1 MVSNTF
7 QLNTALLLCTLGFI
21 AGIINRIIHPKIVVS
36 KIKLYSIICDITS
49 TIIAATLLTIG
60 VNIVTNGVYR
70 LYLVVFFIIGYIIE
84 QKTIDK
90 LFAKICSFVY
100 NLFSRLISF
109 VCKTNIFKFVS
120 K

>member
-7 QLNTALLLCTLGFI
+7 QLSAALILCLLGFL
-21 AGIINRIIHPKIVVS
+21 AGIIDRIVHPKIVVS
-36 KIKLYSIICDITS
+36 KIKLYAIICDITS
-49 TIIAATLLTIG
+49 IIIAATLLTIG
-60 VNIVTNGVYR
+60 VNIVAKGVYR
-70 LYLVVFFIIGYIIE
+70 LYLVVFFVAGYIIE

-100 NLFSRLISF
+100 NLFSRVISF
-109 VCKTNIFKFVS
+109 VCKTNIFKFIS